1 MTSGHG
7 SSFFRW
13 GPRAIPPSQA
23 IRTSPA
29 RVFCTGSGRANL
41 VRDIRC
47 DGEGSTPATAAT
59 ARCPKVPEVLAL
71 RDSGLG
77 LCACVLP
84 ILRGFDARRFLVQ
97 ASRRVPVMHSKARES
112 DRSKPG
118 GLNPAPRCLTPMGA
132 ERTLQAACTEGALT
146 DSAQCG
152 GAHPVRGDFPLDVTA
167 RPATRSPG

>member
-1 MTSGHG
+1 MVHPFSDGVPVQSRLRKRYVRHQPEFSVLVQVVQTW
-7 SSFFRW
+7 FETFV
-13 GPRAIPPSQA
+13 AM
-23 IRTSPA
+23 A
-29 RVFCTGSGRANL
+29 REAH
-41 VRDIRC
+41 
-47 DGEGSTPATAAT
+47 
-59 ARCPKVPEVLAL
+59 L
-71 RDSGLG
+71 R